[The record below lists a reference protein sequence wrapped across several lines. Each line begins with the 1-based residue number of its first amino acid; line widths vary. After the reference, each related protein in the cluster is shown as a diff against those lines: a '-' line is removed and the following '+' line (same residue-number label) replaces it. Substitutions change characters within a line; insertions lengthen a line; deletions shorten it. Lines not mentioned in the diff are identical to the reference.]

1 MSHFKD
7 YLRADVLT
15 SLFEKAF
22 LSGKHSK
29 ALAVTA
35 FASLGIFWVAK
46 KTISGAYS
54 LVSMPW
60 NTQGDKTYR
69 LLKKVADEIIASGK
83 TIDSMQKNMDWMD
96 DRWHSLSFYNTN
108 GRSRIS
114 GVLFL
119 VHTKSGQMRIFI
131 YPEFGEPLE
140 IIWEDLHRLVG
151 IPGGCDL
158 KIENLSDIYHKM
170 YLNLL

>member
-22 LSGKHSK
+22 LSGKHSR
-29 ALAVTA
+29 ALSVTV
-35 FASLGIFWVAK
+35 FASLGIFWIAK
-46 KTISGAYS
+46 KTVSGVYS
-54 LVSMPW
+54 LVLAPW
-60 NTQGDKTYR
+60 NTEADKTYR
-69 LLKKVADEIIASGK
+69 SLKKVAEEVRASGK
-83 TIDSMQKNMDWMD
+83 TIDSIQKNMDWMN
-96 DRWHSLSFYNTN
+96 DRWHSLSFHNTN

-119 VHTKSGQMRIFI
+119 VHTKSGQMRIFT
-131 YPEFGEPLE
+131 YPELGEPLE
-140 IIWEDLHRLVG
+140 LIWGDLHRLVG
-151 IPGGCDL
+151 ISGGCDL

>member
-29 ALAVTA
+29 ALSVTV

-46 KTISGAYS
+46 KTVSGVYF
-54 LVSMPW
+54 LVSLLW
-60 NTQGDKTYR
+60 NTEADKTYR
-69 LLKKVADEIIASGK
+69 SLKKVAEEVSLSGK
-83 TIDSMQKNMDWMD
+83 TIDSMQKNTDWMD

-119 VHTKSGQMRIFI
+119 IHAKSGYIRIFI
-131 YPEFGEPLE
+131 YPELGEPLE
-140 IIWEDLHRLVG
+140 LIWEDLHRLVG
-151 IPGGCDL
+151 IPGSCDL
-158 KIENLSDIYHKM
+158 NIGNLSDIYRKM
-170 YLNLL
+170 HLNLL